1 MESAAIGFLALL
13 GLAAVA
19 VCAALLCARPLI
31 AALDGA
37 LKKWRRLGIVPR
49 VVAVLMVAVATVEAQ
64 KGEKCSN
71 VGMSECSNEKRN
83 DFLSTFKHS
92 NIQTF
97 KHYFSLKQVI
107 TNDSYSYSKPAFAV
121 RYPNWWLRGGYEDV
135 FKLDFGNFRFPI
147 GTNLVDYL

>member
-1 MESAAIGFLALL
+1 MESSAIGFLALL
-13 GLAAVA
+13 GLTAVA
-19 VCAALLCARPLI
+19 VCAALLCARPFF

-37 LKKWRRLGIVPR
+37 LKRWRRLGIVPR
-49 VVAVLMVAVATVEAQ
+49 IVVVLMAAVATVEAQ
-64 KGEKCSN
+64 KKCSN
-71 VGMSECSNEKRN
+71 VGMSECSNVN
-83 DFLSTFKHS
+83 DSLSTFKHS

-97 KHYFSLKQVI
+97 KHYFSLEQVI
-107 TNDSYSYSKPAFAV
+107 TNNSYSYSKPASAV